1 MAIDVCALPQHH
13 HNPRPGSVP
22 KGSRQAI
29 LAMSEGCGLTENQR
43 EALGLGFTAALE
55 NMKKKVTVC

>member
-1 MAIDVCALPQHH
+1 
-13 HNPRPGSVP
+13 
-22 KGSRQAI
+22 
-29 LAMSEGCGLTENQR
+29 MSEGCGLTENQR